1 MHNSAVLLLD
11 GISRKAPGRI
21 AIEDRRN
28 SLTYEQYNN
37 SALSVGA
44 YLISSQQFWT
54 RTVPIA
60 VYLPKGYE
68 CLVSFMGILYS
79 GNAYVPIDASM
90 PLPRLGKLLENLS
103 PEYIITNEKNKAAL
117 ISLGIDEE
125 KTLLFEE
132 IVKHPPDAGAAL
144 ARVGKVID
152 TDPIYIMFTSGSTGV
167 PKGVVITHRGVLDYA
182 HWVVETFGVSS
193 GSVFGNQAPFH
204 FDNSILDIYSCL
216 LTGAKF
222 VLIPEQLFQFPAKL
236 PQFIEQ
242 HGIDTIFWVPTV
254 MINVA
259 NSGAFDNGE
268 LVLPCLKR
276 VLFCGEEMPNK
287 ALNTWRRR
295 FPGPLYA
302 NLYGPTEITDVCTY
316 YIVDRE
322 YADSDPLPI
331 GGPCRNMNVL
341 VLNENNMAAAVN
353 EIGELCI
360 LGSGLALGYW
370 NNPEA
375 TSKVFTQNPLNPH
388 YEEKMYRTGDLVYVN
403 DEGLIIFM
411 GRMDSQIKHKGNR
424 IEMGEIETAAKS
436 IDGVINACAL
446 YDSDKQ
452 EIVLFAV
459 CNDAELTDRRI
470 NKELLK
476 LVPLYMLPGRTVF
489 LEDFPLNPNG
499 KIDRP
504 LLKVMM
510 QTE

>member
-1 MHNSAVLLLD
+1 MHNSAVMLLYE
-11 GISRKAPGRI
+11 ISRIFPEHI
-21 AIEDRRN
+21 AIEDKHN
-28 SLTYEQYNN
+28 KLTYEEYHN
-37 SALSVGA
+37 SALSVGS
-44 YLISSQQFWT
+44 LVISSQQTWT
-54 RTVPIA
+54 HSVPIA

-68 CLVSFMGILYS
+68 CLISFMGILYS
-79 GNAYVPIDASM
+79 GNTYVPIDASM
-90 PLPRLGKLLENLS
+90 PLPRLEKLLDNLL

-117 ISLGIDEE
+117 RSIGIDEE
-125 KTLLFEE
+125 QILLFDKV
-132 IVKHPPDAGAAL
+132 VKHPPDVDAAL
-144 ARVGKVID
+144 ARVSKISD
-152 TDPIYIMFTSGSTGV
+152 ADPIYIMFTSGSTGI

-182 HWVVETFGVSS
+182 HWVVETFDISS
-193 GSVFGNQAPFH
+193 ESVFGNQAPFH

-236 PQFIEQ
+236 PQFIAQ
-242 HGIDTIFWVPTV
+242 QRIDTIFWVPTV

-259 NSGAFDNGE
+259 NSGAFDSEE
-268 LVLPCLKR
+268 LALPCLRR

-287 ALNTWRRR
+287 SLNIWRKR

-302 NLYGPTEITDVCTY
+302 NLYGPTEITDVCTF

-331 GGPCRNMNVL
+331 GAPCKNTSVL
-341 VLNENNMAAAVN
+341 VLTENGMAAAN
-353 EIGELCI
+353 KEIGELCI

-375 TSKVFTQNPLNPH
+375 TRKAFTSNPLNPH

-403 DEGLIIFM
+403 EEGLIIFM

-436 IDGVINACAL
+436 IEGIKNACVL
-446 YDSDKQ
+446 YDRDKQ
-452 EIVLFAV
+452 EIVMFVV
-459 CNDAELTDRRI
+459 CTDILLTDRQI

-476 LVPLYMLPGRTVF
+476 LLPIYMLPGRIVY

-504 LLKVMM
+504 LLKTMM
-510 QTE
+510 QP